1 MRKKTGAIDLTTGNE
16 MRAIVVFA
24 LPLIAGNLFQ
34 QLYNLMDTM
43 IVGKFI
49 GADALA
55 AVGSSYMTM
64 NFLTSIIIG
73 LCMGSGIVFSWFYG
87 SRQREKL
94 EQSMFQSF
102 LFILAVT
109 VMITGAS
116 LLFLDQLL
124 HLLNIESSIFQM
136 TRAYLF
142 IIICGMGFV
151 FLYNYFTAV
160 LRSMGNSFTP
170 LIFLVISSVINI
182 VLDYIFV
189 VPFQMG
195 VSGAAYATVIAQA
208 VSAAGIAVYT
218 LWKVKEVSISKR
230 MLKGERELFCMIVNQ
245 SLLTSVQQSI
255 MNFGILMVQGLVN
268 SFGVIVMA
276 GFAAAVKIDSFAY
289 MPVQDFGN
297 AFSTYVAQNRGAGKM
312 ERIEKGKNSALKLI
326 VGSCVVISTLVV
338 LFAGPLMRLF
348 IDASETQVIFEGVR
362 YLRIVSP
369 FYCLIGFLFLLYGL
383 YRGIGKPQF
392 SIVLT
397 IISLGTRVLLAY
409 VLSAIPAVGIVGI
422 WWAIPI
428 GWFLADAVGFL
439 YYHFMKK

>member
-1 MRKKTGAIDLTTGNE
+1 M
-16 MRAIVVFA
+16 
-24 LPLIAGNLFQ
+24 
-34 QLYNLMDTM
+34 
-43 IVGKFI
+43 
-49 GADALA
+49 
-55 AVGSSYMTM
+55 
-64 NFLTSIIIG
+64 
-73 LCMGSGIVFSWFYG
+73 
-87 SRQREKL
+87 
-94 EQSMFQSF
+94 
-102 LFILAVT
+102 
-109 VMITGAS
+109 
-116 LLFLDQLL
+116 
-124 HLLNIESSIFQM
+124 
-136 TRAYLF
+136 
-142 IIICGMGFV
+142 
-151 FLYNYFTAV
+151 
-160 LRSMGNSFTP
+160 
-170 LIFLVISSVINI
+170 
-182 VLDYIFV
+182 
-189 VPFQMG
+189 
-195 VSGAAYATVIAQA
+195 
-208 VSAAGIAVYT
+208 
-218 LWKVKEVSISKR
+218 
-230 MLKGERELFCMIVNQ
+230 
-245 SLLTSVQQSI
+245 
-255 MNFGILMVQGLVN
+255 N

-397 IISLGTRVLLAY
+397 IILLGTRVLLAY

-428 GWFLADAVGFL
+428 GWFLADTVGFL

>member
-136 TRAYLF
+136 TEHIYLSLSVVWDLCF
-142 IIICGMGFV
+142 YIIISPPYLEV
-151 FLYNYFTAV
+151 WEIR
-160 LRSMGNSFTP
+160 LR
-170 LIFLVISSVINI
+170 
-182 VLDYIFV
+182 
-189 VPFQMG
+189 
-195 VSGAAYATVIAQA
+195 
-208 VSAAGIAVYT
+208 
-218 LWKVKEVSISKR
+218 
-230 MLKGERELFCMIVNQ
+230 
-245 SLLTSVQQSI
+245 
-255 MNFGILMVQGLVN
+255 
-268 SFGVIVMA
+268 
-276 GFAAAVKIDSFAY
+276 
-289 MPVQDFGN
+289 
-297 AFSTYVAQNRGAGKM
+297 
-312 ERIEKGKNSALKLI
+312 
-326 VGSCVVISTLVV
+326 
-338 LFAGPLMRLF
+338 
-348 IDASETQVIFEGVR
+348 
-362 YLRIVSP
+362 
-369 FYCLIGFLFLLYGL
+369 
-383 YRGIGKPQF
+383 
-392 SIVLT
+392 
-397 IISLGTRVLLAY
+397 
-409 VLSAIPAVGIVGI
+409 
-422 WWAIPI
+422 
-428 GWFLADAVGFL
+428 
-439 YYHFMKK
+439 H

>member
-1 MRKKTGAIDLTTGNE
+1 
-16 MRAIVVFA
+16 
-24 LPLIAGNLFQ
+24 
-34 QLYNLMDTM
+34 
-43 IVGKFI
+43 
-49 GADALA
+49 
-55 AVGSSYMTM
+55 
-64 NFLTSIIIG
+64 
-73 LCMGSGIVFSWFYG
+73 
-87 SRQREKL
+87 
-94 EQSMFQSF
+94 
-102 LFILAVT
+102 
-109 VMITGAS
+109 MITGAS

-189 VPFQMG
+189 VPLQMG

-268 SFGVIVMA
+268 
-276 GFAAAVKIDSFAY
+276 KIGRASC
-289 MPVQDFGN
+289 
-297 AFSTYVAQNRGAGKM
+297 R
-312 ERIEKGKNSALKLI
+312 ERE
-326 VGSCVVISTLVV
+326 
-338 LFAGPLMRLF
+338 
-348 IDASETQVIFEGVR
+348 
-362 YLRIVSP
+362 
-369 FYCLIGFLFLLYGL
+369 
-383 YRGIGKPQF
+383 
-392 SIVLT
+392 
-397 IISLGTRVLLAY
+397 
-409 VLSAIPAVGIVGI
+409 
-422 WWAIPI
+422 
-428 GWFLADAVGFL
+428 
-439 YYHFMKK
+439 

>member
-170 LIFLVISSVINI
+170 LIFLNWRMRRVIVNSTPII
-182 VLDYIFV
+182 VLCNIGLLDILK
-189 VPFQMG
+189 
-195 VSGAAYATVIAQA
+195 ALYAEIC
-208 VSAAGIAVYT
+208 IPEAVYR
-218 LWKVKEVSISKR
+218 EVTEKDDSACQV
-230 MLKGERELFCMIVNQ
+230 LKTALNWIHVEKIANQ
-245 SLLTSVQQSI
+245 SDKKMYKAKLHDGEVEV
-255 MNFGILMVQGLVN
+255 MIL
-268 SFGVIVMA
+268 
-276 GFAAAVKIDSFAY
+276 
-289 MPVQDFGN
+289 
-297 AFSTYVAQNRGAGKM
+297 AQEGTADD
-312 ERIEKGKNSALKLI
+312 L
-326 VGSCVVISTLVV
+326 VVIDDNAAKKT
-338 LFAGPLMRLF
+338 AK
-348 IDASETQVIFEGVR
+348 
-362 YLRIVSP
+362 YLGLKVTGT
-369 FYCLIGFLFLLYGL
+369 IG
-383 YRGIGKPQF
+383 
-392 SIVLT
+392 
-397 IISLGTRVLLAY
+397 VLLKAKREGIIPEIAS
-409 VLSAIPAVGIVGI
+409 VLEK
-422 WWAIPI
+422 
-428 GWFLADAVGFL
+428 
-439 YYHFMKK
+439 MKKNGFYISESLEQLVLEQAGEQHDI

>member
-1 MRKKTGAIDLTTGNE
+1 MREKTNVVDLTTGSE
-16 MRAIVVFA
+16 MKAIVLFT

-34 QLYNLMDTM
+34 QLYNLIDTI
-43 IVGKFI
+43 IVGRFI

-64 NFLTSIIIG
+64 NFLTSIVIG

-87 SRQREKL
+87 SKQIEKM
-94 EQSMFQSF
+94 EQTMFQSF
-102 LFILAVT
+102 LFICAVT
-109 VMITGAS
+109 VFLTGLS
-116 LLFLDQLL
+116 ILFLRPLL
-124 HLLNIESSIFQM
+124 HLLNVESAVFQM
-136 TRAYLF
+136 TKTYLL
-142 IIICGMGFV
+142 IISCGMVFV

-160 LRSMGNSFTP
+160 LRSMGNSVTP
-170 LIFLVISSVINI
+170 LTFLVLSSIINI

-189 VPFQMG
+189 VPFRMG
-195 VSGAAYATVIAQA
+195 VAGAAYATIIAQA
-208 VSAAGIAVYT
+208 ASAIGIAVYT
-218 LWKVKEVSISKR
+218 LCSAKEVRISRR
-230 MLKGERELFCMIVNQ
+230 MLDGDKGLFRMVVNQ
-245 SLLTSVQQSI
+245 SVLTSVQQSI
-255 MNFGILMVQGLVN
+255 MNLGILMVQGIVN

-297 AFSTYVAQNRGAGKM
+297 AFSTYVAQNRGAGKIG
-312 ERIEKGKNSALKLI
+312 RIEKGKRTALKLI
-326 VGSCVVISTLVV
+326 VISCALVSTLVV
-338 LFAGPLMRLF
+338 LFAKPLILMF
-348 IDASETQVIFEGVR
+348 VNAAETQVIAEGVR
-362 YLRIVSP
+362 YLRIVAP

-397 IISLGTRVLLAY
+397 VVSLGTRVLLAY
-409 VLSAIPAVGIVGI
+409 VLSATPKIGIVGI

-428 GWFLADAVGFL
+428 GWLLADIAGFL

>member
-1 MRKKTGAIDLTTGNE
+1 MRKRTSVIDLTTGNE
-16 MRAIVVFA
+16 MKSIVLFA

-64 NFLTSIIIG
+64 NFLTSIVIG

-87 SRQREKL
+87 SKQPEKL
-94 EQSMFQSF
+94 EKSMFQAF
-102 LFILAVT
+102 VFIFG
-109 VMITGAS
+109 VMVVITGAS
-116 LLFLDQLL
+116 LLCINPLL
-124 HLLNIESSIFQM
+124 HLLNIEQSIFQM
-136 TRAYLF
+136 TKEYLF

-151 FLYNYFTAV
+151 FFYNYFTAV

-170 LIFLVISSVINI
+170 LIFLIVSSVLNI
-182 VLDYIFV
+182 LLDYVFV

-195 VSGAAYATVIAQA
+195 VGGAAYATVIAQG
-208 VSAAGIAVYT
+208 VSAAGITVYT
-218 LWKVKEVSISKR
+218 LWKVPKVRISKR
-230 MLKGERELFCMIVNQ
+230 MLRRDRALFRMIVNQ
-245 SLLTSVQQSI
+245 SLLTSVQQAI
-255 MNFGILMVQGLVN
+255 MNLGILMVQGLVN
-268 SFGVIVMA
+268 SFGVTVMA

-297 AFSTYVAQNRGAGKM
+297 AFSTYVAQNQGAGKM
-312 ERIEKGKNSALKLI
+312 DRIEKGKRSALKLI
-326 VGSCVVISTLVV
+326 VISCAVISTLVV
-338 LFAGPLMRLF
+338 LFARNLMLLF
-348 IDASETQVIFEGVR
+348 INASETQVIKEGVC
-362 YLRIVSP
+362 YLQIVAP

-397 IISLGTRVLLAY
+397 VISLGTRVLLAY
-409 VLSAIPAVGIVGI
+409 MLSAVPAIGTLGI

-428 GWFLADAVGFL
+428 GWLLADVTGFV
-439 YYHFMKK
+439 YYRFMKK

>member
-109 VMITGAS
+109 VMITSAS
-116 LLFLDQLL
+116 LVFLDQLL
-124 HLLNIESSIFQM
+124 YLLNIESSIFQM

-151 FLYNYFTAV
+151 FLYNYFC
-160 LRSMGNSFTP
+160 LF
-170 LIFLVISSVINI
+170 LINPI
-182 VLDYIFV
+182 V
-189 VPFQMG
+189 QM
-195 VSGAAYATVIAQA
+195 VKSYFPPDHN
-208 VSAAGIAVYT
+208 SAA
-218 LWKVKEVSISKR
+218 
-230 MLKGERELFCMIVNQ
+230 
-245 SLLTSVQQSI
+245 SLLRTYLKVRKYH
-255 MNFGILMVQGLVN
+255 L
-268 SFGVIVMA
+268 A
-276 GFAAAVKIDSFAY
+276 T
-289 MPVQDFGN
+289 N
-297 AFSTYVAQNRGAGKM
+297 AQVWLFSLPK
-312 ERIEKGKNSALKLI
+312 E
-326 VGSCVVISTLVV
+326 
-338 LFAGPLMRLF
+338 
-348 IDASETQVIFEGVR
+348 
-362 YLRIVSP
+362 
-369 FYCLIGFLFLLYGL
+369 
-383 YRGIGKPQF
+383 
-392 SIVLT
+392 
-397 IISLGTRVLLAY
+397 
-409 VLSAIPAVGIVGI
+409 
-422 WWAIPI
+422 
-428 GWFLADAVGFL
+428 
-439 YYHFMKK
+439 

>member
-1 MRKKTGAIDLTTGNE
+1 MKEKTGAIDLTTGNE

-170 LIFLVISSVINI
+170 LYFFGDFVGDQYRIGLYICSSASDGSIRSSLCHGHRAGSIGSRNCSLYTVEGKRGKYFQADAKRRERI
-182 VLDYIFV
+182 VLYDRESVTFD
-189 VPFQMG
+189 
-195 VSGAAYATVIAQA
+195 
-208 VSAAGIAVYT
+208 
-218 LWKVKEVSISKR
+218 KR
-230 MLKGERELFCMIVNQ
+230 
-245 SLLTSVQQSI
+245 
-255 MNFGILMVQGLVN
+255 
-268 SFGVIVMA
+268 
-276 GFAAAVKIDSFAY
+276 AAVDYEFRY
-289 MPVQDFGN
+289 FDGTGFG
-297 AFSTYVAQNRGAGKM
+297 
-312 ERIEKGKNSALKLI
+312 E
-326 VGSCVVISTLVV
+326 
-338 LFAGPLMRLF
+338 
-348 IDASETQVIFEGVR
+348 
-362 YLRIVSP
+362 
-369 FYCLIGFLFLLYGL
+369 
-383 YRGIGKPQF
+383 QF
-392 SIVLT
+392 
-397 IISLGTRVLLAY
+397 RRDCH
-409 VLSAIPAVGIVGI
+409 
-422 WWAIPI
+422 
-428 GWFLADAVGFL
+428 GWFCSCCEN
-439 YYHFMKK
+439 

>member
-1 MRKKTGAIDLTTGNE
+1 MRKRTSVIDLTTGNE
-16 MRAIVVFA
+16 MKSIVLFA

-64 NFLTSIIIG
+64 NFLTSIVIG

-87 SRQREKL
+87 SKQPEKL
-94 EQSMFQSF
+94 EKSMFQAF
-102 LFILAVT
+102 VFIFG
-109 VMITGAS
+109 VMVVITGAS
-116 LLFLDQLL
+116 LLCINPLL
-124 HLLNIESSIFQM
+124 RLLNIEQSIFQM
-136 TRAYLF
+136 TKEYLF

-151 FLYNYFTAV
+151 FFYNYFTAV

-170 LIFLVISSVINI
+170 LIFLIVSSVLNI
-182 VLDYIFV
+182 ILDYVFV

-195 VSGAAYATVIAQA
+195 VGGAAYATIISQG
-208 VSAAGIAVYT
+208 VSAAGITVYT
-218 LWKVKEVSISKR
+218 LWKVPEVKISKR
-230 MLKGERELFCMIVNQ
+230 MLRRDRELFRMIVNQ

-255 MNFGILMVQGLVN
+255 MNLGILMVQGLVN
-268 SFGVIVMA
+268 SFGVTVMA

-297 AFSTYVAQNRGAGKM
+297 AFSTYVAQNQGAGKRD
-312 ERIEKGKNSALKLI
+312 RIEKGKRSALKLI
-326 VGSCVVISTLVV
+326 VISCAVISTLVV
-338 LFAGPLMRLF
+338 LFARNLMLLF
-348 IDASETQVIFEGVR
+348 INVSETQVIKEGVR
-362 YLRIVSP
+362 YLQIVAP

-409 VLSAIPAVGIVGI
+409 MLSAVPAIGTLGI

-428 GWFLADAVGFL
+428 GWLLADVTGFV
-439 YYHFMKK
+439 YYRFMKK

>member
-189 VPFQMG
+189 VPLQMG

-276 GFAAAVKIDSFAY
+276 GFAAAVKIDSFRCRILG
-289 MPVQDFGN
+289 MHFPPMWHKTVEQ
-297 AFSTYVAQNRGAGKM
+297 
-312 ERIEKGKNSALKLI
+312 ERWNVSKKGKIL
-326 VGSCVVISTLVV
+326 
-338 LFAGPLMRLF
+338 
-348 IDASETQVIFEGVR
+348 
-362 YLRIVSP
+362 
-369 FYCLIGFLFLLYGL
+369 
-383 YRGIGKPQF
+383 
-392 SIVLT
+392 
-397 IISLGTRVLLAY
+397 
-409 VLSAIPAVGIVGI
+409 
-422 WWAIPI
+422 
-428 GWFLADAVGFL
+428 
-439 YYHFMKK
+439 H

>member
-1 MRKKTGAIDLTTGNE
+1 
-16 MRAIVVFA
+16 
-24 LPLIAGNLFQ
+24 
-34 QLYNLMDTM
+34 
-43 IVGKFI
+43 
-49 GADALA
+49 
-55 AVGSSYMTM
+55 
-64 NFLTSIIIG
+64 
-73 LCMGSGIVFSWFYG
+73 
-87 SRQREKL
+87 
-94 EQSMFQSF
+94 
-102 LFILAVT
+102 
-109 VMITGAS
+109 MITSAS
-116 LLFLDQLL
+116 LVFLDQLL
-124 HLLNIESSIFQM
+124 YLLNIESSIFQM

-218 LWKVKEVSISKR
+218 LWKIKEVSISKR

-268 SFGVIVMA
+268 SFGVNVMA

-326 VGSCVVISTLVV
+326 VGSCVAISTLVV

>member
-1 MRKKTGAIDLTTGNE
+1 MRKRTSVIDLTTGNE
-16 MRAIVVFA
+16 MKSIVLFA

-49 GADALA
+49 GAGALA

-64 NFLTSIIIG
+64 NFLTSIVIG

-87 SRQREKL
+87 SKQPEKL
-94 EQSMFQSF
+94 EKSMFQAF
-102 LFILAVT
+102 VFIFG
-109 VMITGAS
+109 VMVVITGAS
-116 LLFLDQLL
+116 LLCINPLL
-124 HLLNIESSIFQM
+124 RLLNIEQSIFQM
-136 TRAYLF
+136 TKEYLF

-151 FLYNYFTAV
+151 FFYNYFTAV

-170 LIFLVISSVINI
+170 LIFLIVSSVLNI
-182 VLDYIFV
+182 ILDYVFV

-195 VSGAAYATVIAQA
+195 VGGAAYATIISQG
-208 VSAAGIAVYT
+208 VSAAGITVYT
-218 LWKVKEVSISKR
+218 LWKVPEVKISKR
-230 MLKGERELFCMIVNQ
+230 MLRRDRELFRMIVNQ

-255 MNFGILMVQGLVN
+255 MNLGILMVQGLVN
-268 SFGVIVMA
+268 SFGVTVMA

-297 AFSTYVAQNRGAGKM
+297 AFSTYVAQNQGAGKRD
-312 ERIEKGKNSALKLI
+312 RIEKGKRSALKLI
-326 VGSCVVISTLVV
+326 VISCAVISTLVV
-338 LFAGPLMRLF
+338 LFARNLMILF
-348 IDASETQVIFEGVR
+348 INVSETQVIKEGVR
-362 YLRIVSP
+362 YLQIVAP

-409 VLSAIPAVGIVGI
+409 MLSAVPAIGTLGI

-428 GWFLADAVGFL
+428 GWLLADVTGFV
-439 YYHFMKK
+439 YYRFMKK